1 MIMFFQKTPVF
12 GKFSFYGCWCFP
24 DGASDILSGYGEPVD
39 NIDKKQ
45 IPKKSEDNFGLNRF
59 KMSKYGQQFN
69 SVTKFVKYP
78 VDIIH

>member
-39 NIDKKQ
+39 NIDKERIQ
-45 IPKKSEDNFGLNRF
+45 KS
-59 KMSKYGQQFN
+59 
-69 SVTKFVKYP
+69 
-78 VDIIH
+78 DIL